1 MAAKRL
7 LIIDDA
13 VFQSEILKEVF
24 ENVFGDK
31 IDVEIALDY
40 ASTKEVLVKSDCD
53 LILVDY
59 LLGSIGTGDK
69 LKDKVQ
75 KNIETNAQWIMM
87 SALDVNVLAE
97 QYRTDGFVKFI
108 HKSDYSEMSEEISK
122 ALFH

>member
-31 IDVEIALDY
+31 IDVEIAKDY
-40 ASTKEVLVKSDCD
+40 VSIKEVLVKNDCD

-75 KNIETNAQWIMM
+75 KNIKTNAQWIMM

>member
-13 VFQSEILKEVF
+13 VFQSELLKEVF
-24 ENVFGDK
+24 ENVYGDK

-75 KNIETNAQWIMM
+75 KNIKTNAQWIMM

>member
-1 MAAKRL
+1 MAANRL

-13 VFQSEILKEVF
+13 VFQSEVLKEVF
-24 ENVFGDK
+24 ENIFGDK

-40 ASTKEVLVKSDCD
+40 ASTKGVLLKNDCD

-75 KNIETNAQWIMM
+75 KNLETNAQWRMM
-87 SALDVNVLAE
+87 SSLDFDVLAE
-97 QYRTDGFVKFI
+97 QHRTDGFVKFV

>member
-31 IDVEIALDY
+31 IDVEIAKDY
-40 ASTKEVLVKSDCD
+40 VSIKEVLVKNDCD

>member
-13 VFQSEILKEVF
+13 VFQSEVLREVF
-24 ENVFGDK
+24 ENLFGDK
-31 IDVEIALDY
+31 IEVEIANDY
-40 ASTKEVLVKSDCD
+40 QSTKNVILTKDCD

-59 LLGSIGTGDK
+59 LLGPLGTGDE
-69 LKDKVQ
+69 LKNKVQ
-75 KNIETNAQWIMM
+75 QNMETNAQWIMM
-87 SALDVNVLAE
+87 SALDVNALSE
-97 QYRTDGFVKFI
+97 QYKVDGFVKFI

>member
-1 MAAKRL
+1 MATKRL

-40 ASTKEVLVKSDCD
+40 ASTKEVLVKKDCD

-75 KNIETNAQWIMM
+75 KNLETNAQWMMM
-87 SALDVNVLAE
+87 SALDVHVLAE
-97 QYRTDGFVKFI
+97 QYRTDGFVKFV
-108 HKSDYSEMSEEISK
+108 HKSDYNEMSKEISK

>member
-75 KNIETNAQWIMM
+75 KNIKTNAQWIMM

>member
-13 VFQSEILKEVF
+13 VFQSEVLREVF
-24 ENVFGDK
+24 ENIFGDK

-40 ASTKEVLVKSDCD
+40 ASTKGGLLKNDCD

-75 KNIETNAQWIMM
+75 KNLETNAQWMMM
-87 SALDVNVLAE
+87 SALDFDVLAE
-97 QYRTDGFVKFI
+97 QHRTDGFVKFV

>member
-1 MAAKRL
+1 MATKRL

-40 ASTKEVLVKSDCD
+40 ASTKEVLVKNDCD

-69 LKDKVQ
+69 LKEKVQ
-75 KNIETNAQWIMM
+75 KKLETNAQWMMM
-87 SALDVNVLAE
+87 SALDVDVLAE
-97 QYRTDGFVKFI
+97 QYRTDGFVKFV
-108 HKSDYSEMSEEISK
+108 HKSDYNELCKEISK
-122 ALFH
+122 ALFY

>member
-1 MAAKRL
+1 MATKRL

-40 ASTKEVLVKSDCD
+40 ASTKEVLVKKDCD

-75 KNIETNAQWIMM
+75 KNLETNAQWMMM
-87 SALDVNVLAE
+87 SALDVDVLAE
-97 QYRTDGFVKFI
+97 QYRTDGFVKFV
-108 HKSDYSEMSEEISK
+108 HKSDYNEMSKEISK

>member
-1 MAAKRL
+1 MATKRL

-40 ASTKEVLVKSDCD
+40 ASTKEVLVKNDCD

-75 KNIETNAQWIMM
+75 KNLETNAQWMMM
-87 SALDVNVLAE
+87 SALDVHVLAK
-97 QYRTDGFVKFI
+97 QHRTDGFVKFV
-108 HKSDYSEMSEEISK
+108 HKSDYNEMSKEISK